1 MALERKK
8 EMMIELSG
16 WKKTSRFFAQKPLT
30 YPAIGYDESA
40 GDFLAVYP
48 WKPNES
54 LSDM

>member
-40 GDFLAVYP
+40 GDSLAVYP